1 MPLIKPRTRGKQMVR
16 RIVRLD
22 RETNET
28 LYAYAQFLGESTDY
42 VLNEVI
48 DTVLAK
54 DKEFLAWRAENS
66 ASFVPSPPANQPVRK
81 RRSRRR
87 AEAPSSTAESTAA
100 PSAALG

>member
-1 MPLIKPRTRGKQMVR
+1 MPLIKPRTRGKQLVR

-28 LYAYAQFLGESTDY
+28 LFAYAHFLGESADY

-54 DKEFLAWRAENS
+54 DKEFQAWRAEHPD
-66 ASFVPSPPANQPVRK
+66 SFVPPSPANQPVKK

-87 AEAPSSTAESTAA
+87 ADSQ
-100 PSAALG
+100 PSAVDAADERAVAHA

>member
-28 LYAYAQFLGESTDY
+28 LFAYAHFLGESTDY

-54 DKEFLAWRAENS
+54 DKEFQAWRAEHT
-66 ASFVPSPPANQPVRK
+66 ASFVPPSPAGQPVKK

-87 AEAPSSTAESTAA
+87 TESPPAA
-100 PSAALG
+100 PDAAAEPSVTHA

>member
-1 MPLIKPRTRGKQMVR
+1 MPLIKPRTRGKQLVR

-42 VLNEVI
+42 VLNEVV

-54 DKEFLAWRAENS
+54 DKEFQAWRADNT
-66 ASFVPSPPANQPVRK
+66 ASFVPPPPAGQPPRK
-81 RRSRRR
+81 RRVKRLSDSQ
-87 AEAPSSTAESTAA
+87 PAA
-100 PSAALG
+100 PAFPDKPTVAHA